1 MIIRYM
7 DVTWER
13 QKIDGEE
20 SLEKE
25 KERDRE
31 RERKIQRKHNV
42 GQYCKVL
49 VMKLKSISKESAQN
63 FKYGIDNVAN

>member
-1 MIIRYM
+1 M

-13 QKIDGEE
+13 LKIYGEE
-20 SLEKE
+20 GEDERESERA
-25 KERDRE
+25 RDRE
-31 RERKIQRKHNV
+31 REGIIQRKHNV